1 MRWFQSLLTRYVLII
16 FLAII
21 ILPFSFPFTSLL
33 MLPLR
38 EGMSTG
44 YQSGDN
50 LEITVKETAKELD
63 GAEIRDVDQQIKFIQ
78 ESYQKA
84 DIFWVDADGRTRQN
98 AHRKDIPEIWSAGY
112 TVEFMKKNRG
122 SDANPYTLVTMLGK
136 DNKQGFIVTQV
147 PRNLMKTNDEL
158 LYQKYNL
165 LWIIGIFI
173 ILCGFIFISFIFF
186 YRIRKRLLRV
196 QNAMTTPTEKGIP
209 SPLVIEKRD
218 EIGQL
223 ENSFNDMIDKLE
235 ASREREKEEE
245 KLRRQLIAN
254 LSHDLRTPLTTI
266 RGHAHRL
273 KKEPLTDQGHSSLS
287 SIDTK
292 VDYLGQLIENLMSYT
307 LLSSGKYPFHPERI
321 DAARII
327 RTSIAAWYP
336 VFEKEGFITELD
348 IIDTPICWTIDPQWF
363 ERVLDNLFQNV
374 NRHAVSGKYIG
385 VTFNHL
391 GLRVIDHGQGMEGQS
406 AAKGAGIGLSIVSM
420 MLTTMN
426 LNLKIKSDES
436 GTMITIQPSLLN

>member
-21 ILPFSFPFTSLL
+21 ILPFSFPLTSLL

-38 EGMSTG
+38 EGVSTS
-44 YQSGDN
+44 YQSGST
-50 LEITVKETAKELD
+50 LEKNVKKTAKELD
-63 GAEIRDVDQQIKFIQ
+63 GADIADVDQQVKNIQ
-78 ESYQKA
+78 ASFKKA
-84 DIFWVDADGRTRQN
+84 DIFWVDAEGRTRQN
-98 AHRKDIPEIWSAGY
+98 AYQNDIPEIWSAGY

-122 SDANPYTLVTMLGK
+122 SDADPYTLVTMLGK
-136 DNKQGFIVTQV
+136 TNKQGFIVTQV

-196 QNAMTTPTEKGIP
+196 QNAMTIPTENGIP

-223 ENSFNDMIDKLE
+223 EESFNNMIGKLE
-235 ASREREKEEE
+235 VSREREKEEE
-245 KLRRQLIAN
+245 ELRRQLIAN

-266 RGHAHRL
+266 RGHAFRL
-273 KKEPLTDQGHSSLS
+273 KREPLTNQGHSSLA
-287 SIDTK
+287 SIDAK

-321 DAARII
+321 DAARIV
-327 RTSIAAWYP
+327 RSSSAAWYP
-336 VFEKEGFITELD
+336 VFEKEGFIIELD
-348 IIDTPICWTIDPQWF
+348 IIDTPIFWTIDPQWF
-363 ERVLDNLFQNV
+363 ERVLDNVFQNV

-385 VTFNHL
+385 ITFNHL
-391 GLRVIDHGQGMEGQS
+391 GLSVSDHGKGMDGQS
-406 AAKGAGIGLSIVSM
+406 AAKGAGIGLSIVTM
-420 MLTTMN
+420 MLKTMK
-426 LNLKIKSDES
+426 LGLTIKSGES
-436 GTMITIQPSLLN
+436 GTMITIQPPH